1 MNKGLIFV
9 GGFALGFV
17 SGWMLLKTAYQRIAE
32 EEIDEVRERYHKRTE
47 HLKEES
53 EKKFDDAVSAFK
65 KYSGDKEEDDLPF
78 VYEEEGEHPY
88 IISPNDFGEYDDYNT
103 ITLTFYEDGVL
114 TDENDEPLDVEL
126 IGAKNLEY
134 FGVYEEDAV
143 YIRSDPRKSDYEIL
157 RVHQNHEDILEH
169 MPPLPVMDVTGD
181 HLIVN
186 DEFEVREEDE
196 E

>member
-1 MNKGLIFV
+1 MNRAIIFA

-17 SGWMLLKTAYQRIAE
+17 SGWMLLKSSYKRIAE
-32 EEIDEVRERYHKRTE
+32 EEIEEVRERYRKRAE
-47 HLKEES
+47 RVEKETG
-53 EKKFDDAVSAFK
+53 KKVDDAVTAFK
-65 KYSGDKEEDDLPF
+65 KYSSEKSEDDLPF
-78 VYEEEGEHPY
+78 VYDEVEHPY
-88 IISPNDFGEYDDYNT
+88 IISPSDFQEYEDYNS

-114 TDENDEPLDVEL
+114 TDENDEPLDVDI

-143 YIRSDPRKSDYEIL
+143 YIRSDARKTDYEIL
-157 RVHQNHEDILEH
+157 RVHQDHEDVLEH

-186 DEFEVREEDE
+186 DEFEKREEDE

>member
-1 MNKGLIFV
+1 MNRAIIFA
-9 GGFALGFV
+9 GGFAIGFV
-17 SGWMLLKTAYQRIAE
+17 SSWMLLKSSYKRIAE
-32 EEIDEVRERYHKRTE
+32 EEIEEVRERYRKRAE
-47 HLKEES
+47 RVEKETG
-53 EKKFDDAVSAFK
+53 KKVDDAVTAFK
-65 KYSGDKEEDDLPF
+65 KYSSEKSEDDLPF
-78 VYEEEGEHPY
+78 VYDEVEHPY
-88 IISPNDFGEYDDYNT
+88 IISPSDFQEYEDYNS

-114 TDENDEPLDVEL
+114 TDENDEPLDVDI

-143 YIRSDPRKSDYEIL
+143 YIRSDARKTDYEIL
-157 RVHQNHEDILEH
+157 RVHQDHEDVLEH

-186 DEFEVREEDE
+186 DEFEKREEDE